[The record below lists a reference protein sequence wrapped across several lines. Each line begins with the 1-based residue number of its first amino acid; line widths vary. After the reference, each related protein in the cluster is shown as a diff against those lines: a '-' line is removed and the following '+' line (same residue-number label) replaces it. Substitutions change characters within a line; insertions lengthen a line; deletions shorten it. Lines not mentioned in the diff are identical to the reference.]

1 MRSSPH
7 RLLSL
12 GLLLAC
18 EGGAQ
23 GAATEPVPPGPVQS
37 QVEAILQRDESRF
50 IAIRRD
56 LHRNPE
62 LSGEERRT
70 AQVVADAMRRL
81 GLEVRTGVGGH
92 GVVAR
97 LRGGR
102 SGPLIAY
109 RADMDAVTSSAPDP
123 VEFRSLRAGIRHICG
138 HDLHTTIGIAIA
150 TALHQV
156 RDSLAGDVLFVFQP
170 AEERATGAKAMIAD
184 GVFAAPP
191 AAIYGLH
198 TAPFEAGIVTTT
210 PGPMMAGRDR
220 FDVTITASG
229 DIQSAAAAVR
239 NRLVSLGTIT
249 ESQITVSQ
257 PKDFVLVQPQPVSVS
272 GNMARITGVVTVASE
287 AARARVRAAITN
299 ELGAVLAP
307 GDRVSATYESR
318 WIAGVTNDS
327 ARAVSAAERARQ
339 ALGASNVGTVTTI
352 PPAFSEDFGSFQE
365 LVPGVFF
372 FLGVGN
378 AARGWNGLPHHPDYV
393 ADERAILV
401 GARVMAAVMLG
412 ELKR

>member
-1 MRSSPH
+1 
-7 RLLSL
+7 
-12 GLLLAC
+12 
-18 EGGAQ
+18 
-23 GAATEPVPPGPVQS
+23 
-37 QVEAILQRDESRF
+37 
-50 IAIRRD
+50 
-56 LHRNPE
+56 
-62 LSGEERRT
+62 
-70 AQVVADAMRRL
+70 
-81 GLEVRTGVGGH
+81 
-92 GVVAR
+92 
-97 LRGGR
+97 
-102 SGPLIAY
+102 
-109 RADMDAVTSSAPDP
+109 
-123 VEFRSLRAGIRHICG
+123 
-138 HDLHTTIGIAIA
+138 
-150 TALHQV
+150 
-156 RDSLAGDVLFVFQP
+156 
-170 AEERATGAKAMIAD
+170 
-184 GVFAAPP
+184 
-191 AAIYGLH
+191 
-198 TAPFEAGIVTTT
+198 
-210 PGPMMAGRDR
+210 MAGRDR

-299 ELGAVLAP
+299 ELGAGLAP